1 MHRADRND
9 APLEENVRIPPRR
22 VLDELPARVVAFLRA
37 IGTHAGIRGA
47 MSRGG
52 FTERDHDEGWTLLH
66 TVCAW
71 GTGGI
76 DPQRALPARSANAP
90 PGRGV
95 VPDFSRVCP
104 ALRRRRPP

>member
-1 MHRADRND
+1 MHRADRD
-9 APLEENVRIPPRR
+9 DDPLEENVRIPTRR

-37 IGTHAGIRGA
+37 TGTHAGIRAA

-66 TVCAW
+66 AVCAW

-76 DPQRALPARSANAP
+76 DPPRALPPRNTNAAPAR
-90 PGRGV
+90 
-95 VPDFSRVCP
+95 RVR
-104 ALRRRRPP
+104 ADI